1 MFAHAEY
8 LGLLG
13 EPSMYRHGLGT
24 QETERLNTSHMDDMI
39 NMLMFTIEA
48 TSSHVMIGFGVVNLD
63 RLHLTTMR
71 DVVLSGSS
79 LVIRLKHELIIIN
92 IV

>member
-8 LGLLG
+8 LGLLD

-24 QETERLNTSHMDDMI
+24 TETERLNTSHMDDMI

-48 TSSHVMIGFGVVNLD
+48 TSSHVMIGCGVVDLD
-63 RLHLTTMR
+63 H
-71 DVVLSGSS
+71 VSLSQF
-79 LVIRLKHELIIIN
+79 
-92 IV
+92 